1 MSVQKDYQ
9 MVMAIVNN
17 GFTDLV
23 MNAAK
28 NAGARGG
35 TIMTAHGTGNKEIEK
50 FFGVVVTPEK
60 EIVMILVPSAIKD
73 QVMELMTISCTP
85 FSIWTPATTA
95 MLSLAIPP
103 RLKRWCRSS

>member
-73 QVMELMTISCTP
+73 QVMI
-85 FSIWTPATTA
+85 
-95 MLSLAIPP
+95 
-103 RLKRWCRSS
+103 